1 VRPVPPCWRC
11 LLVLGA
17 SHRPW
22 CMPCGHH
29 SYEPFLRDAVMSYI
43 KQVNPQ
49 FYHATT
55 AGSLTENGAKQF
67 WLSIYDLPQV
77 EKCGASLSL
86 SLSLTLSRS
95 ALCSHAAGANA
106 RQVAGTENSSG
117 RQTADYI
124 GHSHTHIR
132 GAARA
137 D

>member
-1 VRPVPPCWRC
+1 
-11 LLVLGA
+11 
-17 SHRPW
+17 
-22 CMPCGHH
+22 
-29 SYEPFLRDAVMSYI
+29 MSYI